1 MMKIKIA
8 VPSKGRISEPSINIL
23 EKAGLGL
30 IDKSNRKLI
39 SKTFYENIEVMFAR
53 ASDIPE
59 FVNDGVADIG
69 ITGVDLIRENEADV
83 CELLDLRFGQTKLV
97 LAAPEESN
105 INSINDITE
114 DMKVATEFPVLT
126 KKYLQE
132 KGLDLKIVKLSG
144 STEAAPFIGIAD
156 LITDLTSTGT
166 TLKMNH
172 LEIIEIILESSIKLI
187 ANHDSLKEK
196 RELIE
201 AVSTSIKGVLD
212 ADRKKLIMMNVDEI
226 DLNKVKIFK
235 LKNIISIKDFER
247 EDIEYIL
254 DEASKLEDIA
264 QSKAISDELKGKVLG
279 LMFFEPSTRTRISF
293 ETAMK
298 RFNGQCI
305 GFASS
310 DSSSVSKGESIAD
323 TAKMFEAYSDAL
335 VIRHELEGVSKF
347 ISDIVDV
354 PVINAGDGAGQHPT
368 QTLLDLYT
376 IRNEIGSID
385 NLNIAL
391 IGDLKFGRTVH
402 SLAQSLT
409 LFNNIKIYLVS
420 PQELRM
426 PQEILHDL
434 NKTNVEY
441 VEVDSIEDIIDEVD
455 VLYVTRIQKE
465 RFVDI
470 DDYLKIKGAYIINTV
485 RMAILKTLIKNNPK

>member
-83 CELLDLRFGQTKLV
+83 CELLDLRFGQ
-97 LAAPEESN
+97 APEESN

-226 DLNKVKIFK
+226 DLNKVKEVMPSMGG
-235 LKNIISIKDFER
+235 LTISEVLSDKKTVAVQAVIDEKEVFE
-247 EDIEYIL
+247 
-254 DEASKLEDIA
+254 
-264 QSKAISDELKGKVLG
+264 
-279 LMFFEPSTRTRISF
+279 
-293 ETAMK
+293 
-298 RFNGQCI
+298 
-305 GFASS
+305 
-310 DSSSVSKGESIAD
+310 
-323 TAKMFEAYSDAL
+323 L
-335 VIRHELEGVSKF
+335 VNDLR
-347 ISDIVDV
+347 
-354 PVINAGDGAGQHPT
+354 NAGARD
-368 QTLLDLYT
+368 
-376 IRNEIGSID
+376 I
-385 NLNIAL
+385 
-391 IGDLKFGRTVH
+391 
-402 SLAQSLT
+402 
-409 LFNNIKIYLVS
+409 LVV
-420 PQELRM
+420 P
-426 PQEILHDL
+426 
-434 NKTNVEY
+434 
-441 VEVDSIEDIIDEVD
+441 IERII
-455 VLYVTRIQKE
+455 
-465 RFVDI
+465 
-470 DDYLKIKGAYIINTV
+470 
-485 RMAILKTLIKNNPK
+485 